1 MVRFAR
7 FFAVLLMVSAAGGS
21 RISAQ
26 TGPEQKQLDRLAG
39 KWRVD
44 VEVKASSA
52 GPGAKASGTDDC
64 VWFANAHLVC
74 TSDAGTYRAMRT
86 LSYLAAA
93 KQYAMYTVDSYGYAV
108 FAMGTLSGSTW
119 TFSTDVAG
127 VKYRTVIKMGSGSY
141 TSVAEYAG
149 ADGKW
154 TAMSE
159 TKATKQK

>member
-7 FFAVLLMVSAAGGS
+7 FVAVLVIAVAAGGS
-21 RISAQ
+21 LLFAQ
-26 TGPEQKQLDRLAG
+26 AGAEQKRLDPLAG

-52 GPGAKASGTDDC
+52 GPGAKATGTDDC

-74 TSDAGTYRAMRT
+74 TSDAGAYRAMRT
-86 LSYLAAA
+86 ISYIPAA
-93 KQYAMYTVDSYGYAV
+93 KQYSMYSVDSYGYAV
-108 FAMGTLSGSTW
+108 FSMGNVSGSTW
-119 TFSTDVAG
+119 TFSTDVGG

-141 TSVAEYAG
+141 TSVSDYAG

-154 TAMSE
+154 TTMSE
-159 TKATKQK
+159 TKATKLK